1 MCVCLLVCLFIYFLY
16 CASRNS
22 SSRDVIFGVPEQV
35 DVASMSGQRIT
46 FLYPLEQY
54 VILS

>member
-1 MCVCLLVCLFIYFLY
+1 MCLLVCSFIYFLC

-22 SSRDVIFGVPEQV
+22 SSCDVIFGVSEQV

>member
-1 MCVCLLVCLFIYFLY
+1 MCVFTCLFIYFLC

-22 SSRDVIFGVPEQV
+22 SSCDVMFGVPEQV